1 MSESDKRE
9 ILIRGAKIL
18 AVDMQHGTE
27 PFEGDILVEGTV
39 IKAIGTG
46 LVAGPEARVIEG
58 RGKLV
63 MPGLVNSHTHSSE
76 TFFRGRYEGMP
87 LEIWLLYAYPLLM
100 NGAIGKRL
108 LYLRSL
114 LLAMESL
121 RNGVT
126 TFCDDFFDPPS
137 HDLDRLGTVFRPM
150 TTPASAPMCR
160 AR

>member
-1 MSESDKRE
+1 MSRTLFRDAT
-9 ILIRGAKIL
+9 LLTMAG
-18 AVDMQHGTE
+18 DGGTE
-27 PFEGDILVEGTV
+27 TVRGDLLVDGTTIAAV
-39 IKAIGTG
+39 GGRIE
-46 LVAGPEARVIEG
+46 PEADVSVIDAS
-58 RGKLV
+58 GKLV

-100 NGAIGKRL
+100 NGPIGKRL

-126 TFCDDFFDPPS
+126 SFCDDFFDPPA
-137 HDLDRLGTVFRPM
+137 HDLDRLATVFQRL
-150 TTPASAPMCR
+150 
-160 AR
+160 

>member
-1 MSESDKRE
+1 MTE
-9 ILIRGAKIL
+9 ILIRGTKIL
-18 AVDMQHGTE
+18 AVDAEHGTE
-27 PFEGDILVEGTV
+27 PFDGDILIEGAT
-39 IKAIGTG
+39 IKAVGHNLATG
-46 LVAGPEARVIEG
+46 PDARIIEG

-76 TFFRGRYEGMP
+76 TFFRGLYQGMP

-100 NGAIGKRL
+100 NGPIGERL

-126 TFCDDFFDPPS
+126 TFCDPGS
-137 HDLDRLGTVFRPM
+137 QVKKK
-150 TTPASAPMCR
+150 
-160 AR
+160 